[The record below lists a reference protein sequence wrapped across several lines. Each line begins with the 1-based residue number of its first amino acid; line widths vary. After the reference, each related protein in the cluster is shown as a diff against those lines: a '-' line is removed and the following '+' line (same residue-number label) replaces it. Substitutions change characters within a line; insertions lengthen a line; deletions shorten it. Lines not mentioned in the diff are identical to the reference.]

1 MRFGGN
7 WFWKYLHFPWSLG
20 SRGDL
25 VKFPFPLFLSPTN
38 NDHLVEQCVVGQAR
52 GRVEKDALDRAKL
65 GVPIVITILQKL
77 SNVGMTTMV
86 IVEMKDKLTTLL
98 NPHVLPSSEDIFV
111 ETFWWLQVATDATSI
126 THRCYFHLSRL
137 HHWAAEGEW

>member
-1 MRFGGN
+1 M
-7 WFWKYLHFPWSLG
+7 
-20 SRGDL
+20 
-25 VKFPFPLFLSPTN
+25 
-38 NDHLVEQCVVGQAR
+38 VGQAR

-111 ETFWWLQVATDATSI
+111 ETF
-126 THRCYFHLSRL
+126 C
-137 HHWAAEGEW
+137 

>member
-1 MRFGGN
+1 MKIFTLSLVFGVQGGFGKIPN
-7 WFWKYLHFPWSLG
+7 
-20 SRGDL
+20 
-25 VKFPFPLFLSPTN
+25 FPLFLSPTN

-111 ETFWWLQVATDATSI
+111 ETFW
-126 THRCYFHLSRL
+126 
-137 HHWAAEGEW
+137 